1 MLRCNNCFNYNI
13 YRKFRKFA
21 AENLSE
27 TQMANPLFYAKIL
40 LFGEYGI
47 IEDSQGL
54 TLPYSFYKGTLKFS
68 SLKNEF
74 EKKSNESLRQYADFL
89 QTLTLPEIYQLN
101 LLQLRT
107 DLDNGLFFD
116 SNIPQGYG
124 VGSSGAL
131 VAAIF
136 EKYSVQ
142 ERTPESVSKDELKEL
157 KVVFGQM
164 ESYFHG
170 KSSGIDPLICYMNLP
185 ILIENK
191 NSVDKVNVPA
201 SQEGKGAIFL
211 IDSGVTGETGPMV
224 QIFFEK
230 MKTEGFR
237 KTLQEEFIRY
247 NNACIDAFLKKEM
260 TPLFRNLKKLSVW
273 AYEHFK
279 PMIPEGLYNAWK
291 KGLDTN
297 AYYLKLCGSGGGGY
311 ILGFTKDYE
320 KAEQMLP
327 GFHKEVIYRF

>member
-1 MLRCNNCFNYNI
+1 M
-13 YRKFRKFA
+13 
-21 AENLSE
+21 
-27 TQMANPLFYAKIL
+27 TNPLFYAKIL

-54 TLPYSFYKGTLKFS
+54 TLPYSFYKGALKFS
-68 SLKNEF
+68 KLESEF
-74 EKKSNESLRQYADFL
+74 EKSSNQSLLKYSDYLSTL
-89 QTLTLPEIYQLN
+89 QLPEIFKLDISK
-101 LLQLRT
+101 LKK
-107 DLDNGLFFD
+107 DLKKGLFFD

-136 EKYSVQ
+136 EKYSIQ
-142 ERTPESVSKDELKEL
+142 SYLPENISKDQLKSL
-157 KVVFGQM
+157 RTIFGEM

-191 NSVDKVNVPA
+191 GSVDKVSIPA
-201 SQEGKGAIFL
+201 SNEGKGAIFL
-211 IDSGVTGETGPMV
+211 IDSGMTGETGPMV

-237 KTLQEEFIRY
+237 KTMKEEFIRY
-247 NNACIDAFLKKEM
+247 NNACIDSFLKKEM
-260 TPLFRNLKKLSVW
+260 NPLFKNLKNLSVW
-273 AYEHFK
+273 AFEHFK
-279 PMIPEGLYNAWK
+279 PMIPESIYNAWK
-291 KGLDTN
+291 KGLDSN

-311 ILGFTKDYE
+311 ILGFTKDYK
-320 KAEQMLP
+320 KAEKMLE

>member
-1 MLRCNNCFNYNI
+1 
-13 YRKFRKFA
+13 
-21 AENLSE
+21 
-27 TQMANPLFYAKIL
+27 MANPLFYAKIL

-68 SLKNEF
+68 ELSSDF
-74 EKKSNESLRQYADFL
+74 EKKSNENLKSFSDYL
-89 QTLTLPEIYQLN
+89 QNLALPENFKLN
-101 LLQLRT
+101 V
-107 DLDNGLFFD
+107 DEFKADISKGLYFD

-136 EKYSVQ
+136 EKYSKIK
-142 ERTPESVSKDELKEL
+142 RNPENVSKEELKDL
-157 KVVFGQM
+157 KKVFGQL

-191 NSVDKVNVPA
+191 ENVDKVALPA
-201 SQEGKGAIFL
+201 NEGKGAIFL
-211 IDSGVTGETGPMV
+211 IDSGMTGETGPMI

-237 KTLQEEFIRY
+237 KTLKEEFIRY
-247 NNACIDAFLKKEM
+247 NNACIDTFLKKDLN
-260 TPLFRNLKKLSVW
+260 PFFRNLKKLSLW

-279 PMIPEGLYNAWK
+279 PMIPESFYNVWK
-291 KGLDTN
+291 KGLETN

-311 ILGFTKDYE
+311 ILGFAPDYE
-320 KAEQMLP
+320 LASEMLSD
-327 GFHKEVIYRF
+327 FNKEVIYRF

>member
-1 MLRCNNCFNYNI
+1 M
-13 YRKFRKFA
+13 
-21 AENLSE
+21 
-27 TQMANPLFYAKIL
+27 TNPLFYAKIL

-54 TLPYSFYKGTLKFS
+54 TLPYSFYKGALKFS
-68 SLKNEF
+68 ELENDF
-74 EKKSNESLRQYADFL
+74 EKNSNISLQKYSDYL
-89 QTLTLPEIYQLN
+89 KDLKLPEDYQISISKF
-101 LLQLRT
+101 QKDIRK
-107 DLDNGLFFD
+107 GLFFD

-136 EKYSVQ
+136 ERYSVK
-142 ERTPESVSKDELKEL
+142 TYLPEHISKEVLKDL
-157 KVVFGQM
+157 KKVFGEM

-191 NSVDKVNVPA
+191 ENVNKVSIPQ
-201 SQEGKGAIFL
+201 SEEGKGAIFL
-211 IDSGVTGETGPMV
+211 IDSGMTGETGPMV

-237 KTLQEEFIRY
+237 KTMKEEFIRY
-247 NNACIDAFLKKEM
+247 NNACIQAFLKKEM
-260 TPLFRNLKKLSVW
+260 NPLFRNLKNLSVW

-279 PMIPEGLYNAWK
+279 PMIPESIYKAWK
-291 KGLDTN
+291 NGLDTN

-320 KAEQMLP
+320 KAEKMLD

>member
-1 MLRCNNCFNYNI
+1 M
-13 YRKFRKFA
+13 
-21 AENLSE
+21 
-27 TQMANPLFYAKIL
+27 TNPLFYAKIL

-68 SLKNEF
+68 DLITEF
-74 EKKSNESLRQYADFL
+74 EKKSNASLSKYAEYL
-89 QTLTLPEIYQLN
+89 SHITLPTMFE
-101 LLQLRT
+101 
-107 DLDNGLFFD
+107 LDVKAFKKDISKGLFFD

-131 VAAIF
+131 VAAVF
-136 EKYSVQ
+136 EKYSVLDYQ
-142 ERTPESVSKDELKEL
+142 PESISKDELKEL
-157 KVVFGQM
+157 KKVFGLL

-185 ILIENK
+185 ILIENRE
-191 NSVDKVNVPA
+191 NVDRVSIPDGEV
-201 SQEGKGAIFL
+201 GKGAIFL
-211 IDSGVTGETGPMV
+211 IDSGMTGETGPMV

-237 KTLQEEFIRY
+237 KTLKEEFIRY
-247 NNACIDAFLKKEM
+247 NNACIEAFLKKEM
-260 TPLFRNLKKLSVW
+260 TPLFRNLKSLSVW

-279 PMIPEGLYNAWK
+279 PMIPESLYNAWK

-311 ILGFTKDYE
+311 ILGFTKDYG
-320 KAEQMLP
+320 KAEKMLS
-327 GFHKEVIYRF
+327 GFEKEVIYRF

>member
-1 MLRCNNCFNYNI
+1 M
-13 YRKFRKFA
+13 
-21 AENLSE
+21 
-27 TQMANPLFYAKIL
+27 TNPLFYAKIL

-68 SLKNEF
+68 GLESDF
-74 EKKSNESLRQYADFL
+74 EKKSNDSLLKYSEYLKDL
-89 QTLTLPEIYQLN
+89 KLPETFRLN
-101 LLQLRT
+101 ISKFKK
-107 DLDNGLFFD
+107 DIKKGLFFD

-136 EKYSVQ
+136 EKYSLKSY
-142 ERTPESVSKDELKEL
+142 EPEQVSKDELKNL
-157 KVVFGQM
+157 RTIFGQM

-185 ILIENK
+185 ILIESRD
-191 NSVDKVNVPA
+191 SVDKVTVPA
-201 SQEGKGAIFL
+201 SHEGKGAIFL
-211 IDSGVTGETGPMV
+211 IDSGMTGETGPMV

-237 KTLQEEFIRY
+237 KTMKEEFIRY

-260 TPLFRNLKKLSVW
+260 TPLFRNLKSLSVW

-279 PMIPEGLYNAWK
+279 PMIPESIYNAWK

-311 ILGFTKDYE
+311 ILGFTKDYA
-320 KAEQMLP
+320 KAEKMLE

>member
-1 MLRCNNCFNYNI
+1 M
-13 YRKFRKFA
+13 
-21 AENLSE
+21 
-27 TQMANPLFYAKIL
+27 TNPLFYAKIL

-68 SLKNEF
+68 DNQSDF
-74 EKKSNESLRQYADFL
+74 EKKSNESLQKYSDYLANLELSKDFKIDV
-89 QTLTLPEIYQLN
+89 EAFKKDIEK
-101 LLQLRT
+101 
-107 DLDNGLFFD
+107 GLFFD

-136 EKYSVQ
+136 EKYSFKKYNPS
-142 ERTPESVSKDELKEL
+142 TISKTQLTDLK
-157 KVVFGQM
+157 KVFGEL

-185 ILIENK
+185 ILIENRE
-191 NSVDKVNVPA
+191 SVDKVSIPKEEA
-201 SQEGKGAIFL
+201 GKGAIFL
-211 IDSGVTGETGPMV
+211 IDSGSIGETGPMV

-230 MKTEGFR
+230 LKNEGFR
-237 KTLQEEFIRY
+237 KTLKEEFIKY
-247 NNACIDAFLKKEM
+247 NNACIDTFLNKEM
-260 TPLFRNLKKLSVW
+260 TPFFKNLKNLSKW
-273 AYEHFK
+273 AYVHFK
-279 PMIPEGLYNAWK
+279 PMIPNNLYNAWK

-311 ILGFTKDYE
+311 ILGFAPDYA
-320 KAEQMLP
+320 KADKMLE
-327 GFHKEVIYRF
+327 GFNKEVIYRF

>member
-1 MLRCNNCFNYNI
+1 M
-13 YRKFRKFA
+13 K
-21 AENLSE
+21 
-27 TQMANPLFYAKIL
+27 NPLFYAKIL

-54 TLPYSFYKGTLKFS
+54 TLPYSFYKGTMKFS
-68 SLKNEF
+68 DLSSEF
-74 EKKSNESLRQYADFL
+74 EKKSNESLLKYSK
-89 QTLTLPEIYQLN
+89 Y
-101 LLQLRT
+101 
-107 DLDNGLFFD
+107 LDNLELPNDFKLDISAFKKEISEGLFFD

-136 EKYSVQ
+136 ERYSLKKYI
-142 ERTPESVSKDELKEL
+142 PENISKEELKEL
-157 KVVFGQM
+157 KKVFGLL

-185 ILIENK
+185 ILIE
-191 NSVDKVNVPA
+191 SRESLDKVSIPK
-201 SQEGKGAIFL
+201 QEEGKGAIFL
-211 IDSGVTGETGPMV
+211 IDSGMVGETGPMV

-237 KTLQEEFIRY
+237 KTLKEEFIRY

-260 TPLFRNLKKLSVW
+260 NPFFRNLKKLSVW
-273 AYEHFK
+273 AYDNFK
-279 PMIPEGLYNAWK
+279 PMIPESLYNAWK

-297 AYYLKLCGSGGGGY
+297 TYYLKLCGSGGGGY
-311 ILGFTKDYE
+311 ILGFAKDYD
-320 KAEQMLP
+320 KAAPMLER
-327 GFHKEVIYRF
+327 FNKEIIYRF

>member
-1 MLRCNNCFNYNI
+1 M
-13 YRKFRKFA
+13 K
-21 AENLSE
+21 
-27 TQMANPLFYAKIL
+27 NPLFYAKIL

-68 SLKNEF
+68 DLNSEF
-74 EKKSNESLRQYADFL
+74 EKKSNIHLKNYAAYL
-89 QTLTLPEIYQLN
+89 SGLELPEGFG
-101 LLQLRT
+101 
-107 DLDNGLFFD
+107 LDVKAFEKDIQEGLFFD

-131 VAAIF
+131 VAAVF

-142 ERTPESVSKDELKEL
+142 KFSPDFISKEDLKNL
-157 KVVFGQM
+157 KKVFGIL

-185 ILIENK
+185 ILIENRE
-191 NSVDKVNVPA
+191 NVDKVSIPV
-201 SQEGKGAIFL
+201 SEEGKGAIFL
-211 IDSGVTGETGPMV
+211 IDSGSVGETGPMV

-237 KTLQEEFIRY
+237 KTLKEEFIRY
-247 NNACIDAFLKKEM
+247 NNACIDSFLKKDM
-260 TPLFRNLKKLSVW
+260 NPFFKNLRNLSVW
-273 AYEHFK
+273 AYEHFR
-279 PMIPEGLYNAWK
+279 PMIPESIYNVWK

-311 ILGFTKDYE
+311 ILGFTRDYE
-320 KAEQMLP
+320 NAEKMLE
-327 GFHKEVIYRF
+327 GFNKEVIYRF

>member
-1 MLRCNNCFNYNI
+1 M
-13 YRKFRKFA
+13 
-21 AENLSE
+21 
-27 TQMANPLFYAKIL
+27 TNPLFYAKIL

-54 TLPYSFYKGTLKFS
+54 TLPYSFYKGTMKLS
-68 SLKNEF
+68 DLDSEF
-74 EKKSNESLRQYADFL
+74 EKKSNVSLQKYSEYL
-89 QTLTLPEIYQLN
+89 KNLELPENFRLN
-101 LLQLRT
+101 ISAFQK
-107 DLDNGLFFD
+107 DIKKGLFFD

-136 EKYSVQ
+136 ERYSVNKLV
-142 ERTPESVSKDELKEL
+142 PENISKDDLKNL
-157 KVVFGQM
+157 KKVFGEM

-191 NSVDKVNVPA
+191 ENVDKVSIPA
-201 SQEGKGAIFL
+201 SHEGKGAIFL
-211 IDSGVTGETGPMV
+211 IDSGMTGETGPMV

-237 KTLQEEFIRY
+237 KTLKEEFIRY

-260 TPLFRNLKKLSVW
+260 NPLFKNLKNLSVW

-279 PMIPEGLYNAWK
+279 PMIPQNIYNAWK

-311 ILGFTKDYE
+311 ILGFTKDYK
-320 KAEQMLP
+320 KAEKMLE

>member
-1 MLRCNNCFNYNI
+1 M
-13 YRKFRKFA
+13 
-21 AENLSE
+21 
-27 TQMANPLFYAKIL
+27 TNPLFYAKIL

-54 TLPYSFYKGTLKFS
+54 TLPYSFYKGTMKLS
-68 SLKNEF
+68 DLDSEF
-74 EKKSNESLRQYADFL
+74 EKKSNVSLQKYSEYL
-89 QTLTLPEIYQLN
+89 KNLELPENFKLN
-101 LLQLRT
+101 ISAFQK
-107 DLDNGLFFD
+107 DIKKGLFFD

-136 EKYSVQ
+136 ERYSVNKLV
-142 ERTPESVSKDELKEL
+142 PENISKDDLKNL
-157 KVVFGQM
+157 KKVFGEM

-191 NSVDKVNVPA
+191 ENVDKVSIPA
-201 SQEGKGAIFL
+201 SHEGKGAIFL
-211 IDSGVTGETGPMV
+211 IDSGMTGETGPMV

-237 KTLQEEFIRY
+237 KTLKEEFIRY

-260 TPLFRNLKKLSVW
+260 NPLFKNLKNLSVW

-279 PMIPEGLYNAWK
+279 PMIPESIYNAWK

-311 ILGFTKDYE
+311 ILGFTKDYKKTE
-320 KAEQMLP
+320 KMLE

>member
-1 MLRCNNCFNYNI
+1 M
-13 YRKFRKFA
+13 
-21 AENLSE
+21 
-27 TQMANPLFYAKIL
+27 TNPLFYAKIL

-68 SLKNEF
+68 DLVSDF
-74 EKKSNESLRQYADFL
+74 EKKSNQHLINYSDYLKNL
-89 QTLTLPEIYQLN
+89 QLPEGFKIDVN
-101 LLQLRT
+101 AFKM
-107 DLDNGLFFD
+107 DISEGLFFD

-136 EKYSVQ
+136 EKYSVSK
-142 ERTPESVSKDELKEL
+142 RNPETISKDELKNL
-157 KVVFGQM
+157 RSVFGSM

-185 ILIENK
+185 ILIENRE
-191 NSVDKVNVPA
+191 SVDKVSIPISVA
-201 SQEGKGAIFL
+201 GKGAIFL
-211 IDSGVTGETGPMV
+211 IDSGMTGETGPMV

-237 KTLQEEFIRY
+237 KTLKEEFIRY
-247 NNACIDAFLKKEM
+247 NNACIEAFLKKDM
-260 TPLFRNLKKLSVW
+260 NPFFKNLKKLSNW
-273 AYEHFK
+273 AFEHFR
-279 PMIPEGLYNAWK
+279 PMIPESIFNVWK
-291 KGLDTN
+291 KGLDSN

-311 ILGFTKDYE
+311 ILGFTKDYD
-320 KAEQMLP
+320 KAEEMLK

>member
-1 MLRCNNCFNYNI
+1 M
-13 YRKFRKFA
+13 
-21 AENLSE
+21 S
-27 TQMANPLFYAKIL
+27 NPLFYAKIL

-54 TLPYSFYKGTLKFS
+54 TLPYSYYKGTLKFS
-68 SLKNEF
+68 ELKNDF
-74 EKKSNESLRQYADFL
+74 EKKSNLSLKKYSEYLINLDLPDPFKLNIQDF
-89 QTLTLPEIYQLN
+89 QKDIE
-101 LLQLRT
+101 
-107 DLDNGLFFD
+107 NGLFFD

-136 EKYSVQ
+136 EKYSIKKY
-142 ERTPESVSKDELKEL
+142 TPENITKDELKDL
-157 KVVFGQM
+157 KKVFGQL

-191 NSVDKVNVPA
+191 ENVDRVSIPESEA
-201 SQEGKGAIFL
+201 GKGAIFL
-211 IDSGVTGETGPMV
+211 IDSGMTGETGPMV

-237 KTLQEEFIRY
+237 KTMKEEFIRY
-247 NNACIDAFLKKEM
+247 NNACIDAFLKKDM
-260 TPLFRNLKKLSVW
+260 NPLFRNLKNLSIW

-279 PMIPEGLYNAWK
+279 PMIPESIYNAWK

-297 AYYLKLCGSGGGGY
+297 AYYMKLCGSGGGGY
-311 ILGFTKDYE
+311 ILGFTKDYA
-320 KAEQMLP
+320 KAEKILK

>member
-1 MLRCNNCFNYNI
+1 M
-13 YRKFRKFA
+13 
-21 AENLSE
+21 S
-27 TQMANPLFYAKIL
+27 NPLFYAKIL

-54 TLPYSFYKGTLKFS
+54 TLPYSYYKGTLKFS
-68 SLKNEF
+68 DLKNDF
-74 EKKSNESLRQYADFL
+74 EKKSNLSLKNYSDYL
-89 QTLTLPEIYQLN
+89 KDLDLPNSFQLN
-101 LLQLRT
+101 VQ
-107 DLDNGLFFD
+107 DFQKDIKNGLFFD

-136 EKYSVQ
+136 EKYSIKKY
-142 ERTPESVSKDELKEL
+142 TPENITKDELKDL
-157 KVVFGQM
+157 KKVFGQL

-191 NSVDKVNVPA
+191 ENVDRVSIPESEA
-201 SQEGKGAIFL
+201 GKGAIFL
-211 IDSGVTGETGPMV
+211 IDSGMTGETGPMV

-237 KTLQEEFIRY
+237 KTMKEEFIRY

-260 TPLFRNLKKLSVW
+260 NPLFRNLKNLSVW

-279 PMIPEGLYNAWK
+279 PMIPESIYNAWK

-311 ILGFTKDYE
+311 ILGFTKDYA
-320 KAEQMLP
+320 KAEKMLK